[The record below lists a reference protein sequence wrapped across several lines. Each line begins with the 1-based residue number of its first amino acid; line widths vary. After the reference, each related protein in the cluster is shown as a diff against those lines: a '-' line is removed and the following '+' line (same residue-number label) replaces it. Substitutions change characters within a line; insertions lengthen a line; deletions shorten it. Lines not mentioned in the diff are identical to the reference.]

1 MKTWSN
7 NNPPEP
13 VNAFTAPGNY
23 PSYNDYLKN
32 MIKYFNLD
40 NPAPYVT
47 ARSWVMTSLE
57 TGEILFAK

>member
-1 MKTWSN
+1 MVQ
-7 NNPPEP
+7 P
-13 VNAFTAPGNY
+13 VDSITSPSNY

-47 ARSWVMTSLE
+47 ARSWILSNLD
-57 TGEILFAK
+57 TGEIYFAKQDKEVR